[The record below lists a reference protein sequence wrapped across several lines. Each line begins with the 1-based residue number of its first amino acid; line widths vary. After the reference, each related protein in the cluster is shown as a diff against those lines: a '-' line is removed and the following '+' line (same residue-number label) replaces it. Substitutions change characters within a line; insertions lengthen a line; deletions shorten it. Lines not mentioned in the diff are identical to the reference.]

1 MIRVTLAPAVPIAT
15 EPRRHAQ
22 RRRSPC
28 ARALTPVDPSAIVCA
43 SPSAHR
49 YAAHRTH
56 EPHPAHLAAPAT
68 HSIPK
73 HSRSRVEFS
82 GSVQLIVSAMLTH
95 DGYDP
100 VR

>member
-1 MIRVTLAPAVPIAT
+1 MNLTL
-15 EPRRHAQ
+15 
-22 RRRSPC
+22 
-28 ARALTPVDPSAIVCA
+28 
-43 SPSAHR
+43 
-49 YAAHRTH
+49 RTL
-56 EPHPAHLAAPAT
+56 PHPQP